1 MTLLARSYL
10 YAPGNRADLLGKVL
24 KQGADAVILDLEDA
38 VPAGEKKAARRMTAE
53 FIATLPAESSRS
65 VFVRLNA
72 HEAALEDASALPLAR
87 LGGLRLPKAEKPAII
102 AALHQLIGD
111 AEGVEIH
118 PIIESVAGLF
128 ALDELARASPRVRRF
143 AFGAGDFVRD
153 LRGDVTPERDETF
166 LARAQLVL
174 RSRFLGLDPPIA
186 HVYTPIRDFAGL
198 ERACRADRALGFFGR
213 SCIHPSQV
221 AAINTAFT
229 YGPQERAHAERIVDA
244 YRAAVERGR
253 GAFTLEDGTFV
264 DEAVMRRAA
273 RILSLNRNQS

>member
-1 MTLLARSYL
+1 MLARSYL
-10 YAPGNRADLLGKVL
+10 YAPGNRPDLLGKVL
-24 KQGADAVILDLEDA
+24 QQGADAVILDLEDA
-38 VPAGEKKAARRMTAE
+38 VPATEKQAARRMVAE
-53 FIATLPAESSRS
+53 FIASLPVEGSRS

-72 HEAALEDASALPLAR
+72 GEAALEDASALPLAR
-87 LGGLRLPKAEKPAII
+87 LGGLRLPKAERPAVV
-102 AALHQLIGD
+102 AALDRLIGD
-111 AEGVEIH
+111 TPGVEIH

-128 ALDELARASPRVRRF
+128 ELDELARASSRVRRV

-153 LRGDVTPERDETF
+153 IRGDQSIDREETF

-174 RSRFLGLDPPIA
+174 RSRFLGLEPPIA
-186 HVYTPIRDFAGL
+186 HVYTPIRDLAGL

-221 AAINTAFT
+221 ATINAAFT
-229 YGPQERAHAERIVDA
+229 YGPEERSRAERIVDA
-244 YRAAVERGR
+244 YRAAAERGR

-273 RILSLNRNQS
+273 RILSLIGARP